1 MKIKSVVPDRVPGPA
16 KLFLVATALN
26 GMGNGMIN
34 VVFQLY
40 LISLGFESAAIGT
53 MAMMN
58 PLGAAILT
66 VPAGVLAD
74 RYGKKQ
80 MMISGFIM
88 IGFSVCLFLVAK
100 TIEMF
105 MLTFLLIGLSNAT
118 FVVLTPLYSSFFD
131 NEDMDRAFGLMGFIN
146 VITMSAGSII
156 GFIPPMLVKN
166 YGFSLQSSYWTVIA
180 IAGAI
185 ILVQMPFYVMS
196 IREVVDPK
204 RRNGVKFALR
214 SRGIVG
220 KFFLL
225 SLLSAIGG
233 NVFFNLFPF
242 YVNSK
247 FGIESDALG
256 TLFFVSN
263 FVSAGANALAPRFS
277 RRLGAL
283 KTIAVVMGLAT
294 PFYLLIPLA
303 PSFALLSALYILR
316 LGFRTIA
323 EPLMSS
329 LFMRMLRE
337 DEKSTANSV
346 RQMAFQSGGALAPW
360 IGGQLMETS
369 LDLPIYLGAG
379 FYAVFAPLSYMLLRG
394 EKEIVVEPAMPS

>member
-1 MKIKSVVPDRVPGPA
+1 MEIKSVVPDRVSGPA

-66 VPAGVLAD
+66 IPAGVLAD
-74 RYGKKQ
+74 RYGKKKV
-80 MMISGFIM
+80 MISGFIM

-146 VITMSAGSII
+146 VITMSAGSIM

-180 IAGAI
+180 IAGAV
-185 ILVQMPFYVMS
+185 ILVQMPFYIMS
-196 IREVVDPK
+196 IREVVDPE
-204 RRNGVKFALR
+204 RRNGFKFALR
-214 SRGIVG
+214 SRGVVG
-220 KFFLL
+220 KFFFL
-225 SLLSAIGG
+225 SLLSMIGG

-242 YVNSK
+242 YVNNK

-294 PFYLLIPLA
+294 PFYLLIPFA
-303 PSFALLSALYILR
+303 PSFALLSALYVLR
-316 LGFRTIA
+316 LGFRTMA
-323 EPLMSS
+323 DPLMGS
-329 LFMRMLRE
+329 LFMRMLHE
-337 DEKSTANSV
+337 DEKSTANSI
-346 RQMAFQSGGALAPW
+346 RQMAFQSGGVLAPW

-369 LDLPIYLGAG
+369 LDLPAYLGAG
-379 FYAVFAPLSYMLLRG
+379 LYAIFAPLSYVLLRS
-394 EKEIVVEPAMPS
+394 EKEFVVEPAIPS